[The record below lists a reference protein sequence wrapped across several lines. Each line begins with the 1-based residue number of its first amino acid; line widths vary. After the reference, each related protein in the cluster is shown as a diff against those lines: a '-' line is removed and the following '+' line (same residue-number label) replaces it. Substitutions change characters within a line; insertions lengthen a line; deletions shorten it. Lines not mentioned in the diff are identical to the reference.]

1 MTEFTPETYFGPELH
16 ERVIKEYTIPEKYFT
31 DKVKRGLRNSDGT
44 GVMAGVTKIGRVIG
58 YAIEDGEIIPV
69 PGRLYYRGINIEDI
83 VKSHIEKN
91 TFGYEEVVYLLLMG
105 KLPTAQDFKQFDEIL
120 SKARRLPHNFNED
133 MILKAPSRDVMNKLA
148 RSVLALYS
156 YDPNP
161 DDTSLE
167 NMLRQSVELI
177 ARFPIIVANAYASK
191 RHHYDGKSLYI
202 HYPKEELSVAENF
215 LRMLRQDK
223 SYTEEEAHL
232 LDIMMMLH
240 AEHGGGNNSAFT
252 CRALSS
258 SGTDTYSAIAGA
270 VSSLKGPLHGGANSR
285 VKAMFEE
292 IKANVPD
299 PEDDGAMTDFLGK
312 ILDKT
317 AGDGSGKI
325 YGLGHA
331 VYTMSDPRAELIK
344 DYAQGM
350 AEHKGMMEDYDY
362 LRSIERNG
370 SRLIVERKKLE
381 TPICANIDLYSGF
394 VIRMLG
400 IPDELFTPLFAIS
413 RVAGWCAH
421 RIEEVVSCKRI
432 MRPAYRAAMQS
443 TPYIAPDN
451 RE

>member
-1 MTEFTPETYFGPELH
+1 MTEFTSENYFGPELH
-16 ERVIKEYTIPEKYFT
+16 ERVVKEYTISEKYFT

-58 YAIEDGEIIPV
+58 YNIEDGEIIPV

-83 VKSHIEKN
+83 VNSHIKNN

-105 KLPTAQDFKQFDEIL
+105 KLPTAEEFKQFDEIL
-120 SKARRLPHNFNED
+120 SKARQLPHNFNED

-156 YDPNP
+156 YDLQA

-177 ARFPIIVANAYASK
+177 ARFPIIVANAYAAK

-270 VSSLKGPLHGGANSR
+270 VSALKGPLHGGANSKVR
-285 VKAMFEE
+285 FMFDS

-299 PEDDGAMTDFLGK
+299 PEDDGAMCDYLNK
-312 ILDKT
+312 ILDGT

-331 VYTMSDPRAELIK
+331 VYTMSDPRAEIIK
-344 DYAQGM
+344 NYAHGM
-350 AEHKGMMEDYDY
+350 AVHKGMEEDYNY

-370 SRLIVERKKLE
+370 SRMIVERKKLE

-413 RVAGWCAH
+413 RISGWCAH
-421 RIEEVVSCKRI
+421 RIEEVMTGKRI
-432 MRPAYRAAMQS
+432 MRPAYRAATKS
-443 TPYIAPDN
+443 TPYIEPAD
-451 RE
+451 R

>member
-1 MTEFTPETYFGPELH
+1 MTELNPADYFGPELH
-16 ERVIKEYTIPEKYFT
+16 KRVISEYTIPEKYFT

-58 YAIEDGEIIPV
+58 YNIEDGEIIPV
-69 PGRLYYRGINIEDI
+69 PGRLYYRGINVADI
-83 VKSHIEKN
+83 VQAHIDRN
-91 TFGYEEVVYLLLMG
+91 TFGYEEVAYLLLMG
-105 KLPTAQDFKQFDEIL
+105 KLPTAGEFEQFDSIL
-120 SKARRLPHNFNED
+120 SRARRLPHNFNED

-156 YDPNP
+156 YDLNP
-161 DDTSLE
+161 DETSLE
-167 NMLRQSVELI
+167 NMLRQSIELI
-177 ARFPIIVANAYASK
+177 ARFPIIVANAYAAK

-215 LRMLRQDK
+215 LRMLRHDK
-223 SYTEEEAHL
+223 SYTPEEAHL
-232 LDIMMMLH
+232 LDVMMMLH
-240 AEHGGGNNSAFT
+240 AEHGGGNNSAFV

-285 VKAMFEE
+285 VRTMFEAVKE
-292 IKANVPD
+292 NVPD
-299 PEDDGAMTDFLGK
+299 PGDDGAMCDFLNL
-312 ILDKT
+312 ILDRK

-331 VYTMSDPRAELIK
+331 VYTLSDPRAELIK
-344 DYAQGM
+344 EYARGM
-350 AEHKGMMEDYDY
+350 AEHKGMAEDYEY

-370 SRLIVERKKLE
+370 SQLIVERKNLD

-413 RVAGWCAH
+413 RISGWCAH
-421 RIEEVVSCKRI
+421 RIEEVMSSKRI
-432 MRPAYRAAMQS
+432 MRPAYRAAVKS
-443 TPYIAPDN
+443 TPYIPMEE
-451 RE
+451 RK